1 MCRSLW
7 LGAIDCMAICGQLRE
22 RMVLPDN
29 ERCLMFSAS
38 RTFLLSD
45 SRYIGI
51 CVVQEF
57 YQARAYDCHR

>member
-7 LGAIDCMAICGQLRE
+7 LSAVGCMATCGQLGE
-22 RMVLPDN
+22 RMALPDN
-29 ERCLMFSAS
+29 ERCLMFPAS
-38 RTFLLSD
+38 PTFLLSD

-57 YQARAYDCHR
+57 YRGRA